1 MEEFVE
7 VLSGPG
13 IAVWGDAVRAWRL
26 DGERITLSVVELD
39 PGAALPEHGHEAEQV
54 GICLRGS
61 IEFDIDG
68 RVRDVAPGGGWRI
81 RTMRPH
87 RATAGPE
94 GATVVEVFSPVRS
107 DWDGL
112 PAAAERA
119 RRPAW
124 G

>member
-1 MEEFVE
+1 MEEFVD

-13 IAVWGDAVRAWRL
+13 IALWGEAVRAWRL

-39 PGAALPEHGHEAEQV
+39 PGAALPEHAHEAEQV
-54 GICLRGS
+54 GICLRGN

-81 RTMRPH
+81 ATMRPH

-94 GATVVEVFSPVRS
+94 GATVVEVFSPIRK

-112 PAAAERA
+112 PAAAEPA
-119 RRPAW
+119 RPPSWR
-124 G
+124 